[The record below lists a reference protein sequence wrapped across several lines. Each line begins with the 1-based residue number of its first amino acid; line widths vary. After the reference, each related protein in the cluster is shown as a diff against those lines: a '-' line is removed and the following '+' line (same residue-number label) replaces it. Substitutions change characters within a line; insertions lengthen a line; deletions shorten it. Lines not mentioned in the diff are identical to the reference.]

1 MPQAQ
6 MVINKREKECSRCLS
21 LMTSVTQL
29 DILSYF
35 VNFPLFLA
43 LDINHLICPA
53 SLFSTMYSFH
63 YYIPVVS
70 FFFSLSLRIHSS
82 YPKNSQRLPLPYRIK
97 TKHVTWNSRP
107 FSIRTKPLTSCNS
120 IVHFL
125 LESSSFSKLY
135 SREQ

>member
-6 MVINKREKECSRCLS
+6 MVINKREKECSCSLS
-21 LMTSVTQL
+21 LMTSVTQFEV
-29 DILSYF
+29 LSYF

-43 LDINHLICPA
+43 LDINHLVCPA
-53 SLFSTMYSFH
+53 ESFLNNVFFPSLHSCRL
-63 YYIPVVS
+63 
-70 FFFSLSLRIHSS
+70 FFLSLRIHSS
-82 YPKNSQRLPLPYRIK
+82 YPNNSQRLPIPDRIK

-107 FSIRTKPLTSCNS
+107 FSIRTKPLISCNS

-125 LESSSFSKLY
+125 LESSAFSKLY